1 MTACPTCSGAT
12 DVPDGKGGIK
22 PCPDCSDVRRSEGQ
36 CPTSVNN
43 SARAMMAQIRRYR
56 D

>member
-22 PCPDCSDVRRSEGQ
+22 PCPECQTPMWQQVGPYIGTIIRG
-36 CPTSVNN
+36 
-43 SARAMMAQIRRYR
+43 ARAG
-56 D
+56 